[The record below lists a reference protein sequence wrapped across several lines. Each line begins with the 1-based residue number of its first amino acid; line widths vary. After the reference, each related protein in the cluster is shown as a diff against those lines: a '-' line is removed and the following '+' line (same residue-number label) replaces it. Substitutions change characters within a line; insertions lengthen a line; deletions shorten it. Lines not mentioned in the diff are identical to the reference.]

1 VNRSE
6 EPAATPVGGLTANQ
20 VFQVQIRETIRSY
33 VCELA
38 GWDKNEVHAA
48 LMDALALIERAKHDQ
63 DLADALLAAK
73 PKDLDDL
80 LHDSLVD
87 PITDED

>member
-1 VNRSE
+1 
-6 EPAATPVGGLTANQ
+6 VGGLTASQ

-33 VCELA
+33 VRELA
-38 GWDKNEVHAA
+38 GWDKDEVHAA
-48 LMDALALIERAKHDQ
+48 LMDALALIERAKHDR
-63 DLADALLAAK
+63 DLADALLAAE

-80 LHDSLVD
+80 LHGSLVD